1 MSDFTGQTVLVTGG
15 TRSIGRAI
23 SEAFLAAGA
32 TVIAN
37 YAGNDAAARKFV
49 DEAATPRLS
58 VAKFDVSDFS
68 AVGRFF
74 DGFADKYGKLSV
86 VVNNS
91 GIRRDAV
98 LAMMGHEDW
107 QAVLDTNL
115 GGVFNVCHFAVRE
128 MSPARYGRIVNV
140 SSLSGKIGLPGQA
153 NYAASKA
160 GMVALT
166 KTLSKEVAKRK
177 ITVNCVSPGFIDT
190 DFIKELT
197 PELKAE
203 YTKQIPAGRFGI
215 AADVANAVLF
225 LASPESAYITGTVIE
240 VAGGLGA

>member
-1 MSDFTGQTVLVTGG
+1 MADFTGQTVLVTGG
-15 TRSIGRAI
+15 TRSIGRAV

-32 TVIAN
+32 NVIAN
-37 YAGNDAAARKFV
+37 YRGNDAAAEKF
-49 DEAATPRLS
+49 AAEVANDRLRL
-58 VAKFDVSDFS
+58 AKFDVGDF
-68 AVGRFF
+68 AQVENFF
-74 DGFADKYGKLSV
+74 EGFGEKYGKLSV

-98 LAMMGHEDW
+98 LAMMGHEEW
-107 QAVLDTNL
+107 QSVLDTNL

-128 MSPARYGRIVNV
+128 MSPARYGRIVNI

-190 DFIKELT
+190 DFIRELT

-203 YTKQIPAGRFGI
+203 YTKQIPAGRFGA

-225 LASPESAYITGTVIE
+225 LASPDSGYITGATLE
-240 VAGGLGA
+240 VSGGL

>member
-1 MSDFTGQTVLVTGG
+1 MPDFTGQTVLVTGG

-32 TVIAN
+32 TVVAN
-37 YAGNDAAARKFV
+37 YAGNDAAAQRFV
-49 DEAATPRLS
+49 EAAVSPRLS
-58 VAKFDVSDFS
+58 LAKFDVSDFA
-68 AVGRFF
+68 AVEAFF
-74 DGFADKYGKLSV
+74 AGFAERYGKLSV

-98 LAMMGHEDW
+98 LAMMSHADW
-107 QAVLDTNL
+107 QAVIDTNL

-190 DFIKELT
+190 DFIKELS
-197 PELKAE
+197 PELRAE
-203 YTKQIPAGRFGI
+203 YVKQVPAGRFGA

-225 LASPESAYITGTVIE
+225 LAAPESGYITGTTLE
-240 VAGGLGA
+240 VAGGL

>member
-1 MSDFTGQTVLVTGG
+1 MPDFGGQTVLVTGG

-32 TVIAN
+32 TVVAN
-37 YAGNDAAARKFV
+37 YAGNDAAAQKFV
-49 DEAATPRLS
+49 DEAANPRLR
-58 VAKFDVSDFS
+58 VAKFDVGDFA
-68 AVGRFF
+68 AVESFF
-74 DGFADKYGKLSV
+74 ADFADKYGKLSV

-98 LAMMGHEDW
+98 LAMMSPADW
-107 QAVLDTNL
+107 RAVIDTNL

-190 DFIKELT
+190 DFIKELS
-197 PELKAE
+197 PELRAE
-203 YTKQIPAGRFGI
+203 YVKQIPAARFG
-215 AADVANAVLF
+215 APADVANAVLF
-225 LASPESAYITGTVIE
+225 LAAPESGYITGTTLE